1 MGIIVFCQ
9 ILKNKNHLK
18 TSRHRLQKISKSWAC
33 HIFFSSSI
41 VYLRLA
47 SRFCIAETENIC
59 GG

>member
-9 ILKNKNHLK
+9 ILKSKNRLK
-18 TSRHRLQKISKSWAC
+18 TSRHRLQKISKNWAC
-33 HIFFSSSI
+33 RIFFSSSI

-47 SRFCIAETENIC
+47 SRFSVAETGNIC